1 MIEWLLDTNA
11 VIALLNE
18 PQGKLAAMLR
28 RREPDTVGM
37 SAIVMHELYYGAFQS
52 QRRDRNLAVVASI
65 PLQVLDFSHADAR
78 EAGAV
83 RSSLALAGTPI
94 GPYDVLIAGQ
104 ARNRGLSLVT
114 RNRDEFER
122 VPGLSLVGW

>member
-28 RREPDTVGM
+28 RREPETVAM
-37 SAIVMHELYYGAFQS
+37 SAIVMHELYYGAFKS

-83 RSSLALAGTPI
+83 RASLALAGTPI

>member
-28 RREPDTVGM
+28 SREPDTVAM
-37 SAIVMHELYYGAFQS
+37 SAIVMHELYYGAFKS
-52 QRRDRNLAVVASI
+52 QRRDRNLAVVAAI
-65 PLQVLDFSHADAR
+65 PLQVLDFSNADAR
-78 EAGAV
+78 QAGAI
-83 RSSLALAGTPI
+83 RASLALAGTPI

-122 VPGLSLVGW
+122 VPGLNLVGW